1 MPTVLVVENDV
12 PAMRLMA
19 WGLMEAGFE
28 VAVAHVPE
36 AHDHLTFKRPDV
48 IVFNTLSRNDEKARL
63 VARFRELSPDSRI
76 IDLSTASD
84 GDPQLMFADVHL
96 TVPVSLGEL
105 VDALNEL
112 SA

>member
-1 MPTVLVVENDV
+1 MPTVLVIENDV

-36 AHDHLTFKRPDV
+36 AHDHLANKRPDV
-48 IVFNTLSRNDEKARL
+48 IVFNTLKRNDEKARL
-63 VARFRELSPDSRI
+63 VATFRELSPATRI
-76 IDLSTASD
+76 IDLSAESD
-84 GDPQLMFADVHL
+84 GGTQPVFADVHL
-96 TVPVSLGEL
+96 TIPVSLGEL
-105 VDALNEL
+105 VKTLNEL

>member
-19 WGLMEAGFE
+19 WGLMEAGYE

-36 AHDHLTFKRPDV
+36 APTHLEYRGPDV
-48 IVFNTLSRNDEKARL
+48 IVFNTLKRSEEKAQL
-63 VARFRELSPDSRI
+63 VARFRELSPASKV
-76 IDLSTASD
+76 IDVAVASD
-84 GDPQLMFADVHL
+84 DDPGPPFADAHL
-96 TVPVSLGEL
+96 TMPLSLSVLVSEI
-105 VDALNEL
+105 ERL

>member
-12 PAMRLMA
+12 PAMLLMA

-36 AHDHLTFKRPDV
+36 AFDHLSNRRPDF
-48 IVFNTLSRNDEKARL
+48 IVFNTLKRNEEKAKL
-63 VARFRELSPDSRI
+63 VTEFRSLAPATKIVDV
-76 IDLSTASD
+76 A
-84 GDPQLMFADVHL
+84 DPSGGEPAPTFADAHL
-96 TVPVSLGEL
+96 TVPLQLPEL
-105 VDALNEL
+105 IRTLNQL